1 MFMRHLPFVF
11 AALALTGC
19 NQTAP
24 DQVTAMPSAPA
35 TIATTNATIEPV
47 PGAAAAP
54 AKPSAPSPRET
65 AMTDASPPAQTDCG
79 AGKAAKFVGKAA
91 TPQVRMDV
99 AKAVGHLSI
108 RWIGAGDVVTMDYS
122 EGRLN
127 ADLDDGGKIKGFRC
141 G

>member
-1 MFMRHLPFVF
+1 MRHLSFLF

-19 NQTAP
+19 NQVSPGKTTA
-24 DQVTAMPSAPA
+24 TPSAPA
-35 TIATTNATIEPV
+35 TVATTNATIEPV

-65 AMTDASPPAQTDCG
+65 AMTEASPPAQTDCG
-79 AGKAAKFVGKAA
+79 ADKAAKFVGKAA